1 MKYLIPILGGLLL
14 FSGCQ
19 ETSNKSE
26 SAIDSTAVT
35 AQQDSSCNLKPG
47 FDYVQQI
54 PDSFRTPEQKELAKQ
69 LLEISI
75 EHVKVVDNRM
85 VFDMSRDEFLKI
97 GVPVEYYTLFKKN
110 MEDNNEWIE
119 KNNIQNA
126 DKMLQR
132 YRQNTR
138 RVLESKYEE

>member
-1 MKYLIPILGGLLL
+1 MVQIRMTQ
-14 FSGCQ
+14 GC
-19 ETSNKSE
+19 
-26 SAIDSTAVT
+26 IGIRP
-35 AQQDSSCNLKPG
+35 C
-47 FDYVQQI
+47 
-54 PDSFRTPEQKELAKQ
+54 
-69 LLEISI
+69 LEISI

-85 VFDMSRDEFLKI
+85 VFDMSRDEFLKTGI
-97 GVPVEYYTLFKKN
+97 PVEYYTLFKKN

-119 KNNIQNA
+119 KNNIQNV